1 MISSIFLSGRLGRVL
16 DYRTRQVEV
25 DSPIP
30 DASGSFPT
38 FLLPIRVNRGRAS
51 MFMTS
56 PEGLFV
62 TLKGRI
68 EHDKKYGLLI
78 VDELDEILDPPK
90 STRKVTQSHP

>member
-1 MISSIFLSGRLGRVL
+1 
-16 DYRTRQVEV
+16 
-25 DSPIP
+25 
-30 DASGSFPT
+30 
-38 FLLPIRVNRGRAS
+38 